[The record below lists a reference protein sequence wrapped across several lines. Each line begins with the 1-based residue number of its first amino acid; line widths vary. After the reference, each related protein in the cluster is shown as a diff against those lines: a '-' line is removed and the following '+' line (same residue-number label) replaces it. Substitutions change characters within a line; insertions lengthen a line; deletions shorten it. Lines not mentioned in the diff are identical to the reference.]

1 MLEWIAKGGII
12 MYPLILTSI
21 ISLAIILER
30 AWSLRRRNV
39 LSHSFVVKVEDLIR
53 KEMISEALSF
63 CKMNQSAISN
73 VVLSGIN
80 HYGRSRDVVKEVI
93 EDAGKK
99 EVGILNQY
107 LNLLGGMAAIAP
119 LMGLLGTVT
128 GMIRT
133 FSAISTQGVGDP
145 QAMAGGISEALI
157 TTATGLV
164 IGIPALAM
172 FKYFQGKSDNLV
184 LEMELSS
191 FKMID
196 LLQEKDQNIVKKS
209 LNIEIGKKGE

>member
-1 MLEWIAKGGII
+1 MLELISKGGVI
-12 MYPLILTSI
+12 MYPLMLCSI
-21 ISLAIILER
+21 ISLAIIIER

-39 LSHSFVVKVEDLIR
+39 ISSSFVIKVEDLIR
-53 KEMISEALSF
+53 KEMISEAISF

-73 VVLSGIN
+73 ILMSGIN

-99 EVGILNQY
+99 EVGGLQQY
-107 LNLLGGMAAIAP
+107 LNLLGGAAAIAP
-119 LMGLLGTVT
+119 LLGLLGTVT

-133 FSAISTQGVGDP
+133 FNVINLQGVGDP
-145 QAMAGGISEALI
+145 QSMAGGISEALI

-172 FKYFQGKSDNLV
+172 FKYFQGKADILV

-196 LLQEKDQNIVKKS
+196 LLQEKESAGTNIP
-209 LNIEIGKKGE
+209 GKIKID